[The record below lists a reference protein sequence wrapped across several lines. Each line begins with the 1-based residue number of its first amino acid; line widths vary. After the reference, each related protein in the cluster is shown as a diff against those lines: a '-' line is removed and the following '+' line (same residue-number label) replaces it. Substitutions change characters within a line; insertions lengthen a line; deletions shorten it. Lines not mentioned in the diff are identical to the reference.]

1 MEMPRQGGAA
11 GFTLIELSIVLVI
24 IGLIVGGVLTGQDL
38 IRAAEVRATISQIEK
53 YNTAVNTFYGKYDA
67 LPGNMNATT
76 AATFG
81 FSTVGRTGA
90 VGFGSGNGVITGD
103 EELMFWVDLSSP
115 IAGGLIDGSFTAGA
129 GYTDDNEL
137 VALGGLKVALY
148 LPPAKLGRGNYIWT
162 WSGGWQAY
170 ASPPGDGQNYFSL
183 STPATLGGSSTPHVP
198 STTLT
203 VTQAYSIDKK
213 MDDGMPQSGNVMA
226 IADGGYGLPIWAAGG
241 GNRGAADP
249 TTAGPVVAGDG
260 VSTSPSAA
268 TCYDNG
274 GTAGATE
281 QYSLSTNS
289 GAGPNCALGFK
300 FQ

>member
-1 MEMPRQGGAA
+1 MPRREGAA

-53 YNTAVNTFYGKYDA
+53 YNTAVNTFYGKYQA
-67 LPGNMNATT
+67 IPGNMNATT

-90 VGFGSGNGVITGD
+90 VGYGSGNGIIESYDPGA
-103 EELMFWVDLSSP
+103 ESIMFWVDLSSP

-129 GYTDDNEL
+129 GYTVNGYDFYSPNNDPY
-137 VALGGLKVALY
+137 A
-148 LPPAKLGRGNYIWT
+148 PPAKIGHGNYVWVY
-162 WSGGWQAY
+162 SGGM
-170 ASPPGDGQNYFSL
+170 SRSDGMNYFSL
-183 STPATLGGSSTPHVP
+183 MTIAWGFSSLAPIVP
-198 STTLT
+198 SIT
-203 VTQAYSIDKK
+203 VSQAYNIDKK
-213 MDDGMPQSGNVMA
+213 MDDGLPQSGNVGA
-226 IADGGYGLPIWAAGG
+226 FYSTWQPYWAAGNG
-241 GNRGAADP
+241 LWTGANP
-249 TTAGPVVAGDG
+249 GTAA
-260 VSTSPSAA
+260 TPSAA

-274 GTAGATE
+274 GNASNPM

-289 GAGPNCALGFK
+289 GAGPNCALSLR

>member
-1 MEMPRQGGAA
+1 MGKNSTE

-115 IAGGLIDGSFTAGA
+115 IAGGLVDGNFTAGA
-129 GYTDDNEL
+129 GYTVDNNSMVWMGTQ
-137 VALGGLKVALY
+137 VAFY
-148 LPPAKLGRGNYIWT
+148 LPAAKLGRGNYIWA
-162 WSGGWQAY
+162 WSGGWQW
-170 ASPPGDGQNYFSL
+170 SGVDPGDGLNYFSL
-183 STPATLGGSSTPHVP
+183 SPPLTPGGGSPPVTFSA
-198 STTLT
+198 TLT
-203 VTQAYSIDKK
+203 VSQAYSIDKK
-213 MDDGMPQSGNVMA
+213 MDDGLPQSGNVMA
-226 IADGGYGLPIWAAGG
+226 NGYGGGNAWAAGG
-241 GNRGAADP
+241 GSLGASGVNNSP
-249 TTAGPVVAGDG
+249 TTTA
-260 VSTSPSAA
+260 TSPSAT

-274 GTAGATE
+274 GVTGPM

-289 GAGPNCALGFK
+289 GAGPNCWLGFK